1 MFMTKNIV
9 KKTPLFGLRPFLTQ
23 DGVEIDDFDKLPRDI
38 NLKEVLRLPN
48 HEIHPHQHIWGQLL
62 YASHGVMQVMAQG
75 YIWVI
80 PPQRAVWIP
89 PNVEH
94 AIKVIHKVRLRNVY
108 ISPNVMQGLP
118 THCQV
123 MHISPLLREIIAE
136 AVRLPALYD
145 TDGPEGRLMGVLL
158 DCLKAT
164 PSTPLQL
171 PVPDQG
177 MIKTIADFLK
187 ENPDDDKTLEDWAQ
201 KLGTTSR
208 TLARN
213 FKKQTD
219 MTFGQ
224 WRQQARL
231 LEALSR
237 LANQQPIAHIAQDL
251 GYSSQSAFSAMFK
264 KALGVTPGHYF
275 KTD

>member
-1 MFMTKNIV
+1 MTKNIA
-9 KKTPLFGLRPFLTQ
+9 KKTPVFGLRPFLTH

-38 NLKEVLRLPN
+38 NLKEVLRLPD
-48 HEIHPHQHIWGQLL
+48 HEVHPHQHIWGQLL
-62 YASHGVMQVMAQG
+62 YASQGVMQVMAQG
-75 YIWVI
+75 HIWVI

-118 THCQV
+118 VHCQV

-136 AVRLPALYD
+136 AVLFPPLYD
-145 TDGPEGRLMGVLL
+145 TDGPEGRLMRVLL

-164 PSTPLQL
+164 PSAPLQL

-187 ENPDDDKTLEDWAQ
+187 ENPDDEKTLEDWAQ
-201 KLGTTSR
+201 NLGTTSR

-237 LANQQPIAHIAQDL
+237 LADQQPIAHIAQDL

-264 KALGVTPGHYF
+264 KALGVTPGQYF